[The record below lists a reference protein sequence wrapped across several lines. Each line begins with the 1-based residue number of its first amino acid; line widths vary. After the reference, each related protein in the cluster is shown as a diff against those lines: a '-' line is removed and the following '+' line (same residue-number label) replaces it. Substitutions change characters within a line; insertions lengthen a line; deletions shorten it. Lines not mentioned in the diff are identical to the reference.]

1 MLIKLHQLPTITAS
15 NSVIHIGTAIFF
27 DGMPEGVWPINNQS
41 KILYCNFTTHRQVD
55 NGRKEFTGVRSILQH
70 NCTLF
75 CYVHIM
81 VGRRPCITQRPVLG
95 IPEDVGL
102 FGLLLAE

>member
-1 MLIKLHQLPTITAS
+1 MLIKLHQLPTITGS
-15 NSVIHIGTAIFF
+15 NTVIHIGTAIFF
-27 DGMPEGVWPINNQS
+27 AGMPEGVWPINNQS
-41 KILYCNFTTHRQVD
+41 KILYCNFTTHPQVD

-81 VGRRPCITQRPVLG
+81 VGRRPCKTQRSVLG
-95 IPEDVGL
+95 IPDDVGL